1 VIGDYLGFLLNGLGT
16 GAVVALLAVGLL
28 LTQRASNVVNFAHAA
43 LGMYVA
49 LTYFELRETGDLVL
63 PVLGLP
69 ARVHVV
75 DTPTVA
81 TAMTVAVVLSA
92 LLGLVLHFGV
102 FRWLRTSPALARVVA
117 SLGLLLYFVAIVKL
131 RFVEIGGSLPLGNL
145 LPVGSVRVAGAVVPL
160 NRILLALLALGVAA
174 VLAAV
179 FRWTRFGLA
188 TRAAAENETAAVLSG
203 HSPDRLAAANW
214 VIASVLAGVAVI
226 LIASVTKQL
235 DPLSTSMLVVPALAA
250 MLLGGLRS
258 FMLTTAAGL
267 AIGMLQSG
275 VLNYSTRAEWLPGW
289 LPQSGLVQ
297 TVPFVLLVVALT
309 VQGQRLP
316 GRAVINETSLPA
328 SPSPRH
334 VGVIAVGSLVVLV
347 VALMTVDSQWR
358 LAIVVSMIA
367 AVIAL
372 SSVVLTGWVG
382 QISLAQLAFAG
393 LAGFTTAKL
402 TVAAGIPFPW
412 APLLAVLL
420 TTVVGVLVGLPA
432 VRVRGMTLAIV
443 TLGAAVAIEQ
453 LVFASSALGGL
464 GRQQLPRPRLF
475 GIDLGIS
482 ARGADNFRPAYGILV
497 AVVLV
502 AVFVASANLRRSPT
516 GLQWLAVRANERAAA
531 ASGIDVRTAKL
542 SAFAVSSA
550 IAGIGG
556 VLLGY
561 RGSLAPESFAV
572 FGALALLALTYL
584 GGVASMTG
592 AVIAGVLFSGG
603 VLTQLSGGSTGTQSD
618 LAFALSG
625 LSLVAVSILY
635 RDGIAGALRKWWAR
649 LVGGSRGR
657 TPAPVEGSESSGGTA
672 GSDAVAARAAASVE
686 STPAAPGVDLRP
698 PEGTSPVTA
707 HGHGPPVDAS
717 PAPLLV
723 VEGLTVSYGGVQAVS
738 EVDLVV
744 PEATIVG
751 LIGPNGAG
759 KTTCID
765 ALSGFAPAGARR
777 LELAGVDLRGR
788 PAHDRARRGLVRTFQ
803 SVELFDDLTVAENLQ
818 VAALDT
824 RWWSPVVHAV
834 HPGRRRVD
842 LDWALAVVGLDDA
855 GGCMPGELS
864 LGRRRMAGIARALVS
879 RPRLVLLDEPAAGLD
894 TFESEALARRLSEL
908 PAMGVSV
915 LLVDH
920 DMSLVH
926 EICREITVLDFG
938 HVIATGPP
946 AEVTANRAVIDAYL
960 GQGQPA

>member
-1 VIGDYLGFLLNGLGT
+1 MIGDYVGFLLNGLGT

-28 LTQRASNVVNFAHAA
+28 LTQRAANVVNFAHAA

-49 LTYFELRETGDLVL
+49 LVYFELRDTGDLVL

-92 LLGLVLHFGV
+92 VLGLVLHFGV

-117 SLGLLLYFVAIVKL
+117 SLGLLLYFVALAKL
-131 RFVEIGGSLPLGNL
+131 RFVEIGGALPLGNL
-145 LPVGSVRVAGAVVPL
+145 LPAGRLGIAGAVVPL
-160 NRILLALLALGVAA
+160 NRVVLAGVALGVAA
-174 VLAAV
+174 MLAAA

-188 TRAAAENETAAVLSG
+188 TRAAAENETGAVLSG

-235 DPLSTSMLVVPALAA
+235 DPLSTSLLVVPALAA

-258 FMLTTAAGL
+258 FVLTTLAGL

-297 TVPFVLLVVALT
+297 TVPFVLLVLALT
-309 VQGQRLP
+309 FQGQRLP
-316 GRAVINETSLPA
+316 GRAVVFESSLPA
-328 SPSPRH
+328 SPRPRH
-334 VGVIAVGSLVVLV
+334 VGLTAVGVFVVLV
-347 VALMTVDSQWR
+347 AALLTVDSQWR

-367 AVIAL
+367 ALIAL

-393 LAGFTTAKL
+393 LAGFATAKM

-412 APLLAVLL
+412 APLLAVAL
-420 TTVVGVLVGLPA
+420 TTAVGVLVGLPA

-464 GRQQLPRPRLF
+464 SRQSLPRPRLF
-475 GIDLGIS
+475 GVDLGFS
-482 ARGADNFRPAYGILV
+482 APGAENFRPAFGILV

-502 AVFVASANLRRSPT
+502 AVFVGAANLRRSPT

-561 RGSLAPESFAV
+561 RGNLAPESFAV

-584 GGVASMTG
+584 GGVASITG

-618 LAFALSG
+618 LAFAISG
-625 LSLVAVSILY
+625 LSLVVVAIFY
-635 RDGIAGALRKWWAR
+635 RDGVAGALRHGWDR
-649 LVGGSRGR
+649 LTRRRGAPVEGH
-657 TPAPVEGSESSGGTA
+657 PAPVE
-672 GSDAVAARAAASVE
+672 VAPVAND
-686 STPAAPGVDLRP
+686 VDLRP
-698 PEGTSPVTA
+698 SEVVAPG
-707 HGHGPPVDAS
+707 AS
-717 PAPLLV
+717 NGVPAPLLV
-723 VEGLTVSYGGVQAVS
+723 VEGLSVRYGGVQAVS
-738 EVDLVV
+738 DVDLTV
-744 PEATIVG
+744 PEAAIVG

-765 ALSGFAPAGARR
+765 ALSGFAPSSART
-777 LELAGVDLRGR
+777 LCLSGVDLRGR
-788 PAHDRARRGLVRTFQ
+788 PAHERARSGLVRTFQ
-803 SVELFDDLTVAENLQ
+803 SVELFDDLTLAENLA
-818 VAALDT
+818 VAAVST
-824 RWWSPVVHAV
+824 SWWSPLVHAV
-834 HPGRRRVD
+834 RPGGHREDVS
-842 LDWALAVVGLDDA
+842 WALDAVGLEDA
-855 GGCMPGELS
+855 GDCMPGELS
-864 LGRRRMAGIARALVS
+864 LGRRRLAGVARALVS
-879 RPRLVLLDEPAAGLD
+879 RPRVVLLDEPAAGLD
-894 TFESEALARRLSEL
+894 TFESEALAHRLAQL

-915 LLVDH
+915 LLIDH
-920 DMSLVH
+920 DMGLVH
-926 EICREITVLDFG
+926 GICSQITVLDFG
-938 HVIATGPP
+938 HVIAAGPP
-946 AEVTANRAVIDAYL
+946 AQVTADPLVIDAYL

>member
-28 LTQRASNVVNFAHAA
+28 LTQRAANVVNFAHAA

-49 LTYFELRETGDLVL
+49 LVYFELRDTGDLVL

-81 TAMTVAVVLSA
+81 TAMTVAVLLSA
-92 LLGLVLHFGV
+92 VLGLVLHFGV

-117 SLGLLLYFVAIVKL
+117 SLGLLLYFVALAKL
-131 RFVEIGGSLPLGNL
+131 RFVEIGGALPLGNL
-145 LPVGSVRVAGAVVPL
+145 LPAGRLTVAGAVVPL
-160 NRILLALLALGVAA
+160 NRIVLAGIALVVAA
-174 VLAAV
+174 ALAAA

-188 TRAAAENETAAVLSG
+188 TRAAAENETGAVLSG

-235 DPLSTSMLVVPALAA
+235 DPLSTSLLVVPALAA

-297 TVPFVLLVVALT
+297 AVPFVLLVVALT
-309 VQGQRLP
+309 IQGQRLP
-316 GRAVINETSLPA
+316 GRAVVFESSLPS
-328 SPSPRH
+328 SPRPRH
-334 VGVIAVGSLVVLV
+334 VGLTAVGALAVLV
-347 VALMTVDSQWR
+347 AALLSVDSQWR
-358 LAIVVSMIA
+358 LALVVSMIA

-393 LAGFTTAKL
+393 LAGFTTAKMS
-402 TVAAGIPFPW
+402 VALGIPFPW

-420 TTVVGVLVGLPA
+420 TTAVGVLVGLPA

-464 GRQQLPRPRLF
+464 SRQQLPRPRLF
-475 GIDLGIS
+475 GLDLGFS
-482 ARGADNFRPAYGILV
+482 ARGAENFRPAFGILV

-502 AVFVASANLRRSPT
+502 AVFVGAANLRRSPT

-531 ASGIDVRTAKL
+531 ASGIDVRTSKL

-561 RGSLAPESFAV
+561 RGNLAPESFAV

-592 AVIAGVLFSGG
+592 AVIAGLLFSGG

-618 LAFALSG
+618 LAFAISG
-625 LSLVAVSILY
+625 LGLVVVAILY
-635 RDGIAGALRKWWAR
+635 RDGVAGALRHLWQRVWGR
-649 LVGGSRGR
+649 RGAAPDAAAQDLAEPSAAGVVELR
-657 TPAPVEGSESSGGTA
+657 APEVPAPGSSGERTL
-672 GSDAVAARAAASVE
+672 ARE
-686 STPAAPGVDLRP
+686 
-698 PEGTSPVTA
+698 
-707 HGHGPPVDAS
+707 
-717 PAPLLV
+717 PLLV
-723 VEGLTVSYGGVQAVS
+723 VEGLTVRYGGVLAVS
-738 EVDLVV
+738 DVDLVV

-765 ALSGFAPAGARR
+765 ALSGFAPSSARTLR
-777 LELAGVDLRGR
+777 LGETDLRGR

-803 SVELFDDLTVAENLQ
+803 SVELFDDLTVTENLQ
-818 VAALDT
+818 VAATPT
-824 RWWSPVVHAV
+824 RWWSTAVHAV
-834 HPGRRRVD
+834 HPGRHHEDVG
-842 LDWALAVVGLDDA
+842 WALAAVGLDDV
-855 GGCMPGELS
+855 GDCLPGELS
-864 LGRRRMAGIARALVS
+864 LGRRRLAGVARALAS
-879 RPRLVLLDEPAAGLD
+879 RPRVVLLDEPAAGLD
-894 TFESEALARRLSEL
+894 TYESEALAERLATL
-908 PAMGVSV
+908 PGMGVSV

-920 DMSLVH
+920 DMGLVH
-926 EICREITVLDFG
+926 GICSEITVVDFG
-938 HVIATGPP
+938 HVIASGPP
-946 AEVTANRAVIDAYL
+946 AEVTADPLVIDAYL

>member
-92 LLGLVLHFGV
+92 VLGLVLHFGV

-160 NRILLALLALGVAA
+160 NRILLAVLALGVAA

-258 FMLTTAAGL
+258 FMLTTVAGL

-347 VALMTVDSQWR
+347 VALMTLDSQWR

-412 APLLAVLL
+412 APLLAILL
-420 TTVVGVLVGLPA
+420 TTAVGVLVGLPA

-531 ASGIDVRTAKL
+531 ASGVDVRTAKL

-561 RGSLAPESFAV
+561 RGNLAPESFAV

-625 LSLVAVSILY
+625 LSLVVVSILY

-649 LVGGSRGR
+649 LVGRSRGR
-657 TPAPVEGSESSGGTA
+657 SPAPADLEASGADSEAATTPA
-672 GSDAVAARAAASVE
+672 
-686 STPAAPGVDLRP
+686 VDLRP
-698 PEGTSPVTA
+698 PEDSSPVA
-707 HGHGPPVDAS
+707 VPGQGPPVEVS
-717 PAPLLV
+717 PPPLLV

-744 PEATIVG
+744 PEITIVG

-824 RWWSPVVHAV
+824 RWWSPVVHSV

-842 LDWALAVVGLDDA
+842 LDWALAAVGLEGA

-908 PAMGVSV
+908 PSMGVSV

-946 AEVTANRAVIDAYL
+946 AEVTANRLVIDAYL

>member
-1 VIGDYLGFLLNGLGT
+1 
-16 GAVVALLAVGLL
+16 
-28 LTQRASNVVNFAHAA
+28 
-43 LGMYVA
+43 
-49 LTYFELRETGDLVL
+49 
-63 PVLGLP
+63 
-69 ARVHVV
+69 
-75 DTPTVA
+75 
-81 TAMTVAVVLSA
+81 
-92 LLGLVLHFGV
+92 
-102 FRWLRTSPALARVVA
+102 
-117 SLGLLLYFVAIVKL
+117 
-131 RFVEIGGSLPLGNL
+131 
-145 LPVGSVRVAGAVVPL
+145 
-160 NRILLALLALGVAA
+160 
-174 VLAAV
+174 
-179 FRWTRFGLA
+179 
-188 TRAAAENETAAVLSG
+188 
-203 HSPDRLAAANW
+203 
-214 VIASVLAGVAVI
+214 
-226 LIASVTKQL
+226 
-235 DPLSTSMLVVPALAA
+235 
-250 MLLGGLRS
+250 
-258 FMLTTAAGL
+258 
-267 AIGMLQSG
+267 
-275 VLNYSTRAEWLPGW
+275 
-289 LPQSGLVQ
+289 
-297 TVPFVLLVVALT
+297 
-309 VQGQRLP
+309 
-316 GRAVINETSLPA
+316 
-328 SPSPRH
+328 
-334 VGVIAVGSLVVLV
+334 
-347 VALMTVDSQWR
+347 
-358 LAIVVSMIA
+358 
-367 AVIAL
+367 
-372 SSVVLTGWVG
+372 
-382 QISLAQLAFAG
+382 
-393 LAGFTTAKL
+393 
-402 TVAAGIPFPW
+402 
-412 APLLAVLL
+412 VLL
-420 TTVVGVLVGLPA
+420 TTAVGVLVGLPA

-649 LVGGSRGR
+649 LVGRGR
-657 TPAPVEGSESSGGTA
+657 GPAPAPVESPESSSGAVEPEAA
-672 GSDAVAARAAASVE
+672 GAESVAANPV
-686 STPAAPGVDLRP
+686 VDLRP
-698 PEGTSPVTA
+698 PEGTSPVA
-707 HGHGPPVDAS
+707 VPGQGPPVEVS
-717 PAPLLV
+717 PPPLLV

-738 EVDLVV
+738 QVDLVV
-744 PEATIVG
+744 PETTIVG

-824 RWWSPVVHAV
+824 QWWSPVVHAV

-842 LDWALAVVGLDDA
+842 LDWALAAVGLEGA

-908 PAMGVSV
+908 PGMGVSV

-946 AEVTANRAVIDAYL
+946 AEVTANRLVVDAYL